1 MRTVDEKGKR
11 GKEAKSVRRRQ
22 RETNVQRTRPETKEP
37 SESTLQAEVLDHST
51 GFAPVAGSDVLAVGS
66 STDVEDDTEDDE
78 ADDGDD
84 LDDGEPELGLWEL
97 GKERARVS
105 VELGKCEKAGKR
117 WTKGLRGGRRRSVCR
132 SLARR
137 DDHDE
142 PKLMAQAT
150 TRVTAIQTPG
160 LVDWSQ

>member
-84 LDDGEPELGLWEL
+84 LDDGEPEHALAVDAGSTWE
-97 GKERARVS
+97 
-105 VELGKCEKAGKR
+105 EK
-117 WTKGLRGGRRRSVCR
+117 KGRGRKRSVCR